1 MTGDINANLA
11 YPEGTPRY
19 EAITENLVAAGLED
33 MGMHFLPHS
42 KLWLQYMCTWSMRRD
57 GGDVWSR
64 TYYILRID
72 RRLFQDVAI
81 RDPRKNSDHYMVLGC
96 LRGEPVR
103 GLTDYLRKARRFSL
117 LPIHRDLASTSYKL
131 VSDINT

>member
-1 MTGDINANLA
+1 
-11 YPEGTPRY
+11 
-19 EAITENLVAAGLED
+19 
-33 MGMHFLPHS
+33 MHFFPQS
-42 KLWLQYMCTWSMRRD
+42 KLWLQDRCTWSMRRD
-57 GGDVWSR
+57 GLEVRSWTD
-64 TYYILRID
+64 YILGKYCRM
-72 RRLFQDVAI
+72 FQDVSVQ
-81 RDPRKNSDHYMVLGC
+81 DPRKNSDHYMVLGC